1 MCERF
6 IWGPVLQFK
15 FERREEPLYVR
26 RIMMAFLVVVVIVVL
41 GVCFWVGLPL
51 FEEPKF
57 KAELISSPP
66 EKVSPGDTFEVT
78 VQVLNEGGGHVE
90 DIYIRLEM
98 PEGFIS
104 HVTGTNTRTVG
115 PDSLSPHDGFGQGF
129 VITVSKN
136 VTPGSYAMRIVVT
149 ADNFSPHIIPI
160 EIEVVRD

>member
-1 MCERF
+1 MH
-6 IWGPVLQFK
+6 
-15 FERREEPLYVR
+15 VR
-26 RIMMAFLVVVVIVVL
+26 RVLVAFLVVVVIIVL
-41 GVCFWVGLPL
+41 GAWVWISLPL
-51 FEEPKF
+51 IEAPKF
-57 KAELISSPP
+57 KAELVSPPP
-66 EKVSPGDTFEVT
+66 EKVSPGDTFEIS
-78 VQVLNEGGGHVE
+78 VQVVNEGGGHVE

-115 PDSLSPHDGFGQGF
+115 PDSLSPHDGIGQGF

-149 ADNFSPHIIPI
+149 ADNISPHIIPI

>member
-1 MCERF
+1 
-6 IWGPVLQFK
+6 
-15 FERREEPLYVR
+15 
-26 RIMMAFLVVVVIVVL
+26 MAFLVVLVIIVL
-41 GVCFWVGLPL
+41 GAWFWISLPL
-51 FEEPKF
+51 FEDSKF

-66 EKVSPGDTFEVT
+66 EKVSLGDTFEIS
-78 VQVLNEGGGHVE
+78 VQVVNEGGGSIK

-98 PEGFIS
+98 PEGFTS

-149 ADNFSPHIIPI
+149 ADNFSPHIIPL